1 MDRFGQGVGPCKRSI
16 LAPPLRDSGMVWRD
30 LFPTLKRGANIHC
43 AYGALTGA
51 IGNLADSG

>member
-1 MDRFGQGVGPCKRSI
+1 
-16 LAPPLRDSGMVWRD
+16 MVWRD

-51 IGNLADSG
+51 IGNSADRLLISYKAAAPPFPLLDSIFGGTNNA